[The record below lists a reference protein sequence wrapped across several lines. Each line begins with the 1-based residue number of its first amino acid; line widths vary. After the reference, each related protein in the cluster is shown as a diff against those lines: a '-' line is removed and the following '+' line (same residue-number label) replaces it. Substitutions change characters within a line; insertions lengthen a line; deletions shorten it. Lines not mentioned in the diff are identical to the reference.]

1 MDYLSKINLFNL
13 TKTAKQTIALYLS
26 QMGAMFFGVLF
37 TIINTRLLTK
47 SEFGTLNFYIQVLM
61 FLALIKEW
69 IITLNDYKTYDGI
82 KIPVKGEAT

>member
-1 MDYLSKINLFNL
+1 MMDYLSKINLFNL
-13 TKTAKQTIALYLS
+13 TKTAKQTFALYLS

-61 FLALIKEW
+61 FLALIK
-69 IITLNDYKTYDGI
+69 NG
-82 KIPVKGEAT
+82 

>member
-61 FLALIKEW
+61 FLALIK
-69 IITLNDYKTYDGI
+69 NG
-82 KIPVKGEAT
+82 